1 MLIQYIICVQDESA
15 GKYIVVT
22 TKMKT
27 EQILYEFI
35 SIKIDH
41 LQVSVNPE
49 PGLEDL
55 LWLLLSSIFM
65 FLRLLDRNMFTGI
78 LR

>member
-1 MLIQYIICVQDESA
+1 
-15 GKYIVVT
+15 
-22 TKMKT
+22 MKT
-27 EQILYEFI
+27 EQIFYEFI

-55 LWLLLSSIFM
+55 LWLFLSSIFM
-65 FLRLLDRNMFTGI
+65 FLRLLVRNMFTSF
-78 LR
+78 LDKALS

>member
-1 MLIQYIICVQDESA
+1 MHIQYIVCVQDESA
-15 GKYIVVT
+15 GTYIVVT

-35 SIKIDH
+35 SVKIDH

-55 LWLLLSSIFM
+55 L
-65 FLRLLDRNMFTGI
+65 
-78 LR
+78 